1 MVIFCNFKCLWRF
14 SLFLESLTKRW
25 TILEGSSFNN
35 SSTPAL
41 HWLLNWSINFPFLA
55 GNRQSPIDL
64 RPTQVN
70 NNKYKQLCIHQRDI
84 QHQIWFD
91 LMPLPGTIIII
102 IIMITTILVRRTRPF
117 PCKLPSTTTSQKK
130 PTSSTTDT
138 RPSLPP
144 IIRSQSSLLT
154 IDLIAG
160 KSDIKASKSPMNDE
174 MQ

>member
-1 MVIFCNFKCLWRF
+1 MVIFCNFKCLWGF

-70 NNKYKQLCIHQRDI
+70 NNKYKQLCIHKRDI
-84 QHQIWFD
+84 QHQIW
-91 LMPLPGTIIII
+91 
-102 IIMITTILVRRTRPF
+102 
-117 PCKLPSTTTSQKK
+117 S
-130 PTSSTTDT
+130 
-138 RPSLPP
+138 
-144 IIRSQSSLLT
+144 
-154 IDLIAG
+154 DLIPAAARHDNHHNHYDHHPG
-160 KSDIKASKSPMNDE
+160 QEDTALPLQTAFYDNFPIEAHLVNNGHTAKLTTHHTVSVFTPSP
-174 MQ
+174 